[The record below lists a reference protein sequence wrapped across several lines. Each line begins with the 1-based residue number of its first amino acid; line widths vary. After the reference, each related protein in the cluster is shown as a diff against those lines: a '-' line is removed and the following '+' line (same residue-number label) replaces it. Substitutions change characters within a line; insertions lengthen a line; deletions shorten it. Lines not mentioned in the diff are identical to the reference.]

1 LGKASIDKINVEHE
15 IHEPIHRSIRV
26 SILLRIKRSVYIMRK
41 IPEPGPTMLSR
52 KYSVTMNRKSLSP
65 PREEILRNVVN
76 KDALL
81 CSLSERIDKEVME
94 KAGPKLKVISTLSTG
109 YDHIDVKEAKKR
121 GIHVTFTGEVLSE
134 ATADLT
140 FALILA
146 ISRKIVLADNY
157 IRQKKWKVGWSPDLF
172 LGSNVYGKTLG
183 LIGAGRIGRAV
194 ARRAK
199 GFDMNIIYH
208 NRRRLETKAEH
219 EMGAK
224 YVKLDTLLRE
234 SDYLSIHA
242 NLNTESTDMMN
253 ESKLKR
259 MKNTA
264 FLINTS
270 RGQVIDERSLVKALR
285 KKWIAGAALDVFE
298 SEPLETN
305 SPLIKMENLVL
316 LPHIG
321 SATYQVRSK
330 MSEIAAQNIIELLS
344 GRKTPFMV
352 R

>member
-1 LGKASIDKINVEHE
+1 M
-15 IHEPIHRSIRV
+15 
-26 SILLRIKRSVYIMRK
+26 SILLRIKRAVYIMRK
-41 IPEPGPTMLSR
+41 IPEPGPTMLAR
-52 KYSVTMNRKSLSP
+52 KYTVMMHRKSLSP
-65 PREEILRNVVN
+65 SRKEILKNVAN

-81 CSLSERIDKEVME
+81 CSLTERIDKEVLE

-109 YDHIDVKEAKKR
+109 YDHIDIKEAKKR
-121 GIHVTFTGEVLSE
+121 DIYVTFTGEVLSE

-146 ISRKIVLADNY
+146 ISRKVVPADNY
-157 IRQKKWKVGWSPDLF
+157 IRQKKWRVGWSPDLF

-199 GFDMNIIYH
+199 GFDMKVIYY
-208 NRRRLETKAEH
+208 NRRRLETKLEY

-224 YVKLDTLLRE
+224 YVEMDTILRE
-234 SDYLSIHA
+234 SDFLSIHA
-242 NLNTESTDMMN
+242 NLNTESSYMIN

-270 RGQVIDERSLVKALR
+270 RGQVIDEKGLIKAL
-285 KKWIAGAALDVFE
+285 KNKWIAGAALDVFE
-298 SEPLETN
+298 REPLETD
-305 SPLIKMENLVL
+305 SPLIRMENVVL

-330 MSEIAAQNIIELLS
+330 MSEIAAQNIIEILE
-344 GRKTPFMV
+344 GGKTPFMV
-352 R
+352 K

>member
-1 LGKASIDKINVEHE
+1 M
-15 IHEPIHRSIRV
+15 
-26 SILLRIKRSVYIMRK
+26 SILLRIKQAVYIMRK
-41 IPEPGPTMLSR
+41 IPEPGPAMLAK
-52 KYSVTMNRKSLSP
+52 KYSVMMNRNSLSP
-65 PREEILRNVVN
+65 SRKEILRNVVD

-81 CSLSERIDKEVME
+81 CSLNERIDREVME

-109 YDHIDVKEAKKR
+109 YDHIDIKEAKKR
-121 GIHVTFTGEVLSE
+121 GIYVTFTGEVLSE

-146 ISRKIVLADNY
+146 ISRKVVLADNY

-172 LGSNVYGKTLG
+172 LGSNVCGKTLG

-199 GFDMNIIYH
+199 GFDMNILYH
-208 NRRRLETKAEH
+208 NRHRLETKLEH

-224 YVKLDTLLRE
+224 YAEMDTILRE
-234 SDYLSIHA
+234 SDFLSIHA
-242 NLNTESTDMMN
+242 NLNTDSCNMIN
-253 ESKLKR
+253 ESKLKH
-259 MKNTA
+259 MKKTA

-270 RGQVIDERSLVKALR
+270 RGQLIDERSLIKAL
-285 KKWIAGAALDVFE
+285 KNKWVAGAALDVFE
-298 SEPLETN
+298 SEPLKTN
-305 SPLIKMENLVL
+305 SPLIRMENVVL

-330 MSEIAAQNIIELLS
+330 MSEIAAMNIIEILG
-344 GRKTPFMV
+344 GRKTPFV
-352 R
+352 VN

>member
-1 LGKASIDKINVEHE
+1 
-15 IHEPIHRSIRV
+15 
-26 SILLRIKRSVYIMRK
+26 MRK

-65 PREEILRNVVN
+65 SREEILRNVVN

-109 YDHIDVKEAKKR
+109 YDHIDVKEAKKM

-146 ISRKIVLADNY
+146 ISRKVVLADNY

-194 ARRAK
+194 AHRAK

-208 NRRRLETKAEH
+208 NRRRLETKLEH
-219 EMGAK
+219 EIGAN
-224 YVKLDTLLRE
+224 YVELDTLLRE
-234 SDYLSIHA
+234 SDFLSIHA
-242 NLNTESTDMMN
+242 NLNAESTDMMN

-270 RGQVIDERSLVKALR
+270 RGQVIDERSLIKALR
-285 KKWIAGAALDVFE
+285 KKWIAGAALDVYE

>member
-1 LGKASIDKINVEHE
+1 
-15 IHEPIHRSIRV
+15 
-26 SILLRIKRSVYIMRK
+26 MRK

-65 PREEILRNVVN
+65 SREEILRNVVN

-146 ISRKIVLADNY
+146 ISRKVVLADNY
-157 IRQKKWKVGWSPDLF
+157 IRQKKWKEGWSPDLF
-172 LGSNVYGKTLG
+172 LGSTVYGKTLG

-194 ARRAK
+194 AHRAK

-208 NRRRLETKAEH
+208 NRRRLETKLEH
-219 EMGAK
+219 EIGAK
-224 YVKLDTLLRE
+224 YVELDTLLRE
-234 SDYLSIHA
+234 SDFLSIHA
-242 NLNTESTDMMN
+242 NLNAESTDMMN

-270 RGQVIDERSLVKALR
+270 RGQVIDERSLIKALR
-285 KKWIAGAALDVFE
+285 KKWIAGAALDVYE

>member
-1 LGKASIDKINVEHE
+1 
-15 IHEPIHRSIRV
+15 
-26 SILLRIKRSVYIMRK
+26 MRK

-52 KYSVTMNRKSLSP
+52 KYSVTMNRKSMSP
-65 PREEILRNVVN
+65 SREEILRNVVN

-146 ISRKIVLADNY
+146 ISRKVVLADNY

-172 LGSNVYGKTLG
+172 LGSTVYGKTLG

-194 ARRAK
+194 AHRAK

-208 NRRRLETKAEH
+208 NQRRLETKLEH
-219 EMGAK
+219 EIGAK
-224 YVKLDTLLRE
+224 YVELDTLLRE
-234 SDYLSIHA
+234 SDFLSIHA
-242 NLNTESTDMMN
+242 NLNAESTDMMN

-270 RGQVIDERSLVKALR
+270 RGQVVDERSLIKALR
-285 KKWIAGAALDVFE
+285 KKWIAGAALDVYE

-344 GRKTPFMV
+344 GRKTPFVV

>member
-1 LGKASIDKINVEHE
+1 
-15 IHEPIHRSIRV
+15 
-26 SILLRIKRSVYIMRK
+26 MRR
-41 IPEPGPTMLSR
+41 IPEPGPTMLSK

-65 PREEILRNVVN
+65 SREEILRNVVN

-146 ISRKIVLADNY
+146 ISRQVVLAVNY

-194 ARRAK
+194 AHRAK

-208 NRRRLETKAEH
+208 NRRRLETKLEH
-219 EMGAK
+219 EIGAK
-224 YVKLDTLLRE
+224 YVELDTLLRE
-234 SDYLSIHA
+234 SDFLSIHA
-242 NLNTESTDMMN
+242 NLNAESTDMMN

-270 RGQVIDERSLVKALR
+270 RGQVVDERSLIKALR
-285 KKWIAGAALDVFE
+285 KKWIAGAALDVYE

-344 GRKTPFMV
+344 GRKTPFVV

>member
-1 LGKASIDKINVEHE
+1 
-15 IHEPIHRSIRV
+15 
-26 SILLRIKRSVYIMRK
+26 
-41 IPEPGPTMLSR
+41 MLAR
-52 KYSVTMNRKSLSP
+52 KYTVMMHRKSLSP
-65 PREEILRNVVN
+65 SRKEILKNVAN

-81 CSLSERIDKEVME
+81 CSLTERIDKEVLE

-109 YDHIDVKEAKKR
+109 YDHIDIKEAKKR
-121 GIHVTFTGEVLSE
+121 DIYVTFTGEVLSE

-146 ISRKIVLADNY
+146 ISRKVVPADNY
-157 IRQKKWKVGWSPDLF
+157 IRQKKWRVGWSPDLF

-199 GFDMNIIYH
+199 GFDMKVIYY
-208 NRRRLETKAEH
+208 NRRRLETKLEY

-224 YVKLDTLLRE
+224 YVEMDTILRE
-234 SDYLSIHA
+234 SDFLSIHA
-242 NLNTESTDMMN
+242 NLNTESSYMIN

-270 RGQVIDERSLVKALR
+270 RGQVIDEKGLIKAL
-285 KKWIAGAALDVFE
+285 KNKWIAGAALDVFE
-298 SEPLETN
+298 REPLETD
-305 SPLIKMENLVL
+305 SPLIRMENVVL

-330 MSEIAAQNIIELLS
+330 MSEIAAQNIIEILE
-344 GRKTPFMV
+344 GGKTPFMV
-352 R
+352 K

>member
-1 LGKASIDKINVEHE
+1 
-15 IHEPIHRSIRV
+15 
-26 SILLRIKRSVYIMRK
+26 MRK

-65 PREEILRNVVN
+65 SREEILRNVVN

-94 KAGPKLKVISTLSTG
+94 KAGAKLKVISTLSTG

-146 ISRKIVLADNY
+146 ISRKVVLADNY
-157 IRQKKWKVGWSPDLF
+157 IRQKKWKEGWSPDLF

-194 ARRAK
+194 AHRAK

-208 NRRRLETKAEH
+208 NRRRLETKLEH
-219 EMGAK
+219 EIGAK
-224 YVKLDTLLRE
+224 YVELDTLLRE
-234 SDYLSIHA
+234 SDFLSIHA
-242 NLNTESTDMMN
+242 NLNAESTDMMN
-253 ESKLKR
+253 ESKLRR

-270 RGQVIDERSLVKALR
+270 RGQVIDERSLIKALR
-285 KKWIAGAALDVFE
+285 KKWIAGAALDVYE

-344 GRKTPFMV
+344 GRRTPFVV

>member
-1 LGKASIDKINVEHE
+1 
-15 IHEPIHRSIRV
+15 
-26 SILLRIKRSVYIMRK
+26 MRK
-41 IPEPGPTMLSR
+41 IPEPGPTMLAR
-52 KYSVTMNRKSLSP
+52 KYSVTMNRNSLP
-65 PREEILRNVVN
+65 PSRKEILRNVVDR
-76 KDALL
+76 DALL
-81 CSLSERIDKEVME
+81 CSLNERIDREVME

-109 YDHIDVKEAKKR
+109 LDHIDILEAKKR
-121 GIHVTFTGEVLSE
+121 GIYVTFTGEVLSE

-146 ISRKIVLADNY
+146 ISRKVVLADNY

-199 GFDMNIIYH
+199 GFGMNILYH
-208 NRRRLETKAEH
+208 NRRRLETKLEYETGARYV
-219 EMGAK
+219 EM
-224 YVKLDTLLRE
+224 DTILRE
-234 SDYLSIHA
+234 SDFLSIHA
-242 NLNTESTDMMN
+242 NLNTESSKMIN
-253 ESKLKR
+253 ESKLKQ

-264 FLINTS
+264 YLINTS
-270 RGQVIDERSLVKALR
+270 RGQVIDEWSLIKAL
-285 KKWIAGAALDVFE
+285 KNKWIAGAALDVFE
-298 SEPLETN
+298 SEPLKTD
-305 SPLIKMENLVL
+305 SPLIRMENVVL

-330 MSEIAAQNIIELLS
+330 MSEIAAQNIIEILG

-352 R
+352 N

>member
-1 LGKASIDKINVEHE
+1 
-15 IHEPIHRSIRV
+15 
-26 SILLRIKRSVYIMRK
+26 MRK

-52 KYSVTMNRKSLSP
+52 KYSVTMNRKSMSP
-65 PREEILRNVVN
+65 SREEILRNVVN

-146 ISRKIVLADNY
+146 ISRNVVLADNY

-194 ARRAK
+194 AHRAK

-208 NRRRLETKAEH
+208 NRRRLETKLEH
-219 EMGAK
+219 EIGAK
-224 YVKLDTLLRE
+224 YVELDTLLRE
-234 SDYLSIHA
+234 SDFLSIHA
-242 NLNTESTDMMN
+242 NLNAESTDMMN

-270 RGQVIDERSLVKALR
+270 RGQVIDERSLIKALR
-285 KKWIAGAALDVFE
+285 KKWIAGAALDVFK

-305 SPLIKMENLVL
+305 SPLIKMENLIL

-344 GRKTPFMV
+344 GRKTPLMV

>member
-1 LGKASIDKINVEHE
+1 
-15 IHEPIHRSIRV
+15 
-26 SILLRIKRSVYIMRK
+26 MRK

-65 PREEILRNVVN
+65 SREEILRNVVN

-94 KAGPKLKVISTLSTG
+94 KAGAKLKVISTLSTG

-146 ISRKIVLADNY
+146 ISRKVVLADNY
-157 IRQKKWKVGWSPDLF
+157 IRQKKWKEGWSPDLF

-194 ARRAK
+194 AHRAK

-208 NRRRLETKAEH
+208 NRRRLETKLEH
-219 EMGAK
+219 EIGAK
-224 YVKLDTLLRE
+224 YVELDTLLRE
-234 SDYLSIHA
+234 SDFLSIHA
-242 NLNTESTDMMN
+242 NLNAESTDMMN

-270 RGQVIDERSLVKALR
+270 RGQVIDEKSLIKALR
-285 KKWIAGAALDVFE
+285 KKWIAGAALDVYE

-344 GRKTPFMV
+344 GRKTPFVV